1 MAALRE
7 RGELESTVIIYTS
20 DNGVS
25 WGEPGLPVGLKGLP
39 YEEAIRVPL
48 VVRWEALP
56 VAGYTEYGLVANVD
70 PAPTIAAIA
79 RALTPPLDGRN
90 LLPLLVAG
98 KRSPR
103 EVVLEY
109 LRGSLPSLV
118 PSYCGL
124 RGQRH
129 TYVLYETG
137 EEELY
142 DLSTDPYELDN
153 LARQE
158 RYLPLLGSLRAR
170 TARACLPPPPS
181 FAFPILAYRQ
191 IPLPPALPRRS
202 LQGAASQGDAIAAR

>member
-90 LLPLLVAG
+90 LLPLLVRG
-98 KRSPR
+98 RSRVPPR
-103 EVVLEY
+103 
-109 LRGSLPSLV
+109 
-118 PSYCGL
+118 
-124 RGQRH
+124 
-129 TYVLYETG
+129 
-137 EEELY
+137 
-142 DLSTDPYELDN
+142 
-153 LARQE
+153 
-158 RYLPLLGSLRAR
+158 
-170 TARACLPPPPS
+170 
-181 FAFPILAYRQ
+181 ILAQPRPELLRPARPEAHVR
-191 IPLPPALPRRS
+191 PLRD
-202 LQGAASQGDAIAAR
+202 G